1 MTYKTFLNERTYFP
15 PQVLPLVNSLLALA
29 CSDRG
34 SKYWLVKTELCRV
47 VGSISFLSL
56 HHLTNAAKG
65 STAAVPLQTRLFDG
79 VVMGLLGDEDARVR
93 SAASD
98 TVVKA
103 AGGGRYQ
110 HKRNFLLF
118 FSFWYATHYFTH
130 YLTLPPVDD
139 KNMVILFVT
148 TPETK

>member
-1 MTYKTFLNERTYFP
+1 MTLKTFSISEPIFS

-47 VGSISFLSL
+47 VGSILFLSL
-56 HHLTNAAKG
+56 HHLTSAAKG

-79 VVMGLLGDEDARVR
+79 VLMGLLGDEDARVR
-93 SAASD
+93 SAASEAI
-98 TVVKA
+98 VKA

-110 HKRNFLLF
+110 HKRNF
-118 FSFWYATHYFTH
+118 
-130 YLTLPPVDD
+130 
-139 KNMVILFVT
+139 
-148 TPETK
+148 

>member
-98 TVVKA
+98 IIVKA
-103 AGGGRYQ
+103 TGGGRYQ
-110 HKRNFLLF
+110 HKRIF
-118 FSFWYATHYFTH
+118 FIFHFFRFGMQRIT
-130 YLTLPPVDD
+130 
-139 KNMVILFVT
+139 
-148 TPETK
+148 